1 MENHVV
7 EFLQRWG
14 QLSASSGL
22 ALGAFFAM
30 AGFIVIPRTPFVVT
44 AGATFGLWAVPII
57 ILGGMVGSILAFLLS
72 RHTAAG
78 WVRRKLARRPHL
90 EAVARAVDLEGWRII
105 ALMRLGVPV
114 PGSVQNFLFG
124 LTSIDLP
131 TYAIS
136 TLVFASPQ
144 VFLFAYLGASG
155 RASLLEDH
163 PPGLMLLSAALT
175 LVAMLLISWRVK
187 RMLQAKGIDAERLS

>member
-1 MENHVV
+1 MEHHI

-14 QLSASSGL
+14 QLSTGSGL
-22 ALGAFFAM
+22 ALGAFFAL

-44 AGATFGLWAVPII
+44 AGAAFGLWTVPII

-72 RHTAAG
+72 RHIAAG

-90 EAVARAVDLEGWRII
+90 EAIAHAVDLEGWRII

-124 LTSIDLP
+124 LTRIDLP
-131 TYAIS
+131 TYAIT

-144 VFLFAYLGASG
+144 VLLFAYLGASG
-155 RASLLEDH
+155 RAALLGDQ
-163 PPGLMLLSAALT
+163 PAVLTLVSAALT
-175 LVAMLLISWRVK
+175 LIAMLLISWRVK
-187 RMLQAKGIDAERLS
+187 LVLQAKGIDAEQLS

>member
-1 MENHVV
+1 MPDDLARVLAGHGHGVRLIRPMENHVI

-14 QLSASSGL
+14 QLSAGSGL
-22 ALGAFFAM
+22 ALA
-30 AGFIVIPRTPFVVT
+30 
-44 AGATFGLWAVPII
+44 
-57 ILGGMVGSILAFLLS
+57 LS

-90 EAVARAVDLEGWRII
+90 DAVARAVDLEGWRII

-124 LTSIDLP
+124 LTRIDLA

-144 VFLFAYLGASG
+144 VFLFAYLGATG
-155 RASLLEDH
+155 RASLLEDQ
-163 PPGLMLLSAALT
+163 PPGFLLLSAALT

-187 RMLQAKGIDAERLS
+187 RILRARGIDAERLG